1 MINSGIEAKQP
12 NSGIRKCVKVQLLKN
27 RKKITAFVPKD
38 GSLNFIDMNVHYRF
52 FRILFWLQDLEKK
65 VEPKVISLE

>member
-1 MINSGIEAKQP
+1 MMINSGIEAKQP

-27 RKKITAFVPKD
+27 RKEITAFAPKD

-52 FRILFWLQDLEKK
+52 F
-65 VEPKVISLE
+65 